1 MRRMLA
7 TTIPVAAVL
16 LHLTTLAAAHGHD
29 SSIDIDIARPNITGP
44 AHSSFIADDVWNTAS
59 YVDLGER
66 SASML
71 AHVILMILAWLF
83 VLPIGKSST
92 STYFR
97 AD

>member
-1 MRRMLA
+1 MLT

-16 LHLTTLAAAHGHD
+16 LHLTTLATGHGHD
-29 SSIDIDIARPNITGP
+29 SSMDIGITKPNITGP
-44 AHSSFIADDVWNTAS
+44 AHSSSIADDVWNTAS
-59 YVDLGER
+59 YVELGER
-66 SASML
+66 STSML